1 MKANKQKDFSKFFN
15 TMLKMRKI
23 LHQTLD
29 DTDGDNIPTMLQV
42 QTLKTIKENSPITAS
57 ELASRLQMSPSA
69 LTQMTDRLIKSKFI
83 SRKNDKNDRR
93 LILLSLTSDG
103 EEHLASILKR
113 MEQKANQILAPI
125 SAKDLEIVVTIFE
138 DFLQKYEK

>member
-1 MKANKQKDFSKFFN
+1 MKTNQQKDFSKFFN
-15 TMLKMRKI
+15 IMLKMRKI
-23 LHQTLD
+23 LDQTLD
-29 DTDGDNIPTMLQV
+29 DSDEDNIPTMLQV

-125 SAKDLEIVVTIFE
+125 SAKDLETVVSIFE